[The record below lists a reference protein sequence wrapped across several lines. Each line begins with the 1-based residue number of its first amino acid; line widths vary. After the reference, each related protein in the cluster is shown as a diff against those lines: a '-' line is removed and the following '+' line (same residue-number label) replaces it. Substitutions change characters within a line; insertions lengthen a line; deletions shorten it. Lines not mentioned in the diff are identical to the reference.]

1 MAFFRDR
8 AWPFFLSVL
17 VHAAIVAALVYG
29 VIRFGSDSKPPPPAA
44 DLAIEAQVV
53 DQSRVEQEMRALQQE
68 DERKERERIENER
81 RAEEV
86 KQEREAEEQRL
97 EELRQQRAEEEEA
110 ERVRKEQAV
119 EKARVAEQEAQ
130 RKAETAKK
138 AAADKK
144 RKDEA
149 AARKKAADDAKQR
162 AEREAELRRRMAEE
176 EARNTAVDSGLL
188 AQYIAQV
195 QARVQRAWIRPPS
208 ARAGLNC
215 VVYVTQDP
223 SGEVL
228 SVRVGECNGDDIVRQ
243 SIEAAV
249 HRASPLPLPADRS
262 LFDRNLE
269 LIFKP
274 EA

>member
-29 VIRFGSDSKPPPPAA
+29 VIKFGEDPKPKPVAA

-53 DQSRVEQEMRALQQE
+53 DQSRVEQEMRQLQQE
-68 DERKERERIENER
+68 EERKEQERLENER
-81 RAEEV
+81 RAEELRR
-86 KQEREAEEQRL
+86 EREAEEQRL
-97 EELRQQRAEEEEA
+97 EEVRKQRTEEEEA
-110 ERVRKEQAV
+110 QRVRKEQEA
-119 EKARVAEQEAQ
+119 ERARVTEQETR
-130 RKAETAKK
+130 RKAADAAKK
-138 AAADKK
+138 AAAEKK

-149 AARKKAADDAKQR
+149 AKRKTAEETRQR
-162 AEREAELRRRMAEE
+162 AEREAELKRRMAEE
-176 EARNTAVDSGLL
+176 EARSNAVNAGLL
-188 AQYIAQV
+188 DQYNAAIR
-195 QARVQRAWIRPPS
+195 ARIQRAWIRPPS

-243 SIEAAV
+243 SIETAV
-249 HRASPLPLPADRS
+249 YRASPLPLPSDRS

-269 LIFKP
+269 LTFKP
-274 EA
+274 DE